1 MTILTAAIA
10 FFKPSLI
17 KIFLLFFISLSLRF
31 TLQLTGQSWIKTTS
45 HTSTLTIL
53 PVVTY
58 VITSVIS
65 GNVAL
70 SLGMVGALSIVRFR
84 NPVRSPLELTVYFAA
99 ITMGIT
105 ASVSLKWLIVFIFA
119 IYLSIFLLIICSL
132 LSKIVFKK
140 QFFVTSFSEGNSL
153 STLEI
158 NAKQNIDML
167 DSSKFLRSKSSF
179 KDGDKQYLLVS
190 NDFMDLRKILTE
202 LEYYDEIINYQLNEC

>member
-1 MTILTAAIA
+1 MTILTASIA
-10 FFKPSLI
+10 FLKPSLI
-17 KIFLLFFISLSLRF
+17 RIFLLFFITLSLRF
-31 TLQLTGQSWIKTTS
+31 ILQLTGQSWIKTTS

-53 PVVTY
+53 PIVTY

-105 ASVSLKWLIVFIFA
+105 ASASLKWLIVFIVA
-119 IYLSIFLLIICSL
+119 IYLSIFLLIISSL
-132 LSKIVFKK
+132 ISKKVFRK
-140 QFFVTSFSEGNSL
+140 QFFITSFSEGNSL

-158 NAKQNIDML
+158 SAKENIVKL
-167 DSSKFLRSKSSF
+167 DSSKYLRSKSSS
-179 KDGDKQYLLVS
+179 KDGEKQYLLVS
-190 NDFMDLRKILTE
+190 NNFTDLRKILTE
-202 LEYYDEIINYQLNEC
+202 IEYSDAVINYQLNEC

>member
-1 MTILTAAIA
+1 MTIITAFIA
-10 FFKPSLI
+10 FLKPSLI
-17 KIFLLFFISLSLRF
+17 RIFLLFFISLSFRF
-31 TLQLTGQSWIKTTS
+31 ILQFSGQSWIKTTS

-53 PVVTY
+53 PIVTY

-105 ASVSLKWLIVFIFA
+105 ASANLNWLIVFVIS
-119 IYLSIFLLIICSL
+119 IYLSIFLLVISSVIT
-132 LSKIVFKK
+132 KKVFKK
-140 QFFVTSFSEGNSL
+140 QFFITSFSEGNSL

-158 NAKQNIDML
+158 NAKTNLVIL
-167 DSSKFLRSKSSF
+167 DKSKFLRSKSSL
-179 KDGDKQYLLVS
+179 KDGEKQYLLVS
-190 NDFMDLRKILTE
+190 NNFTDLRKILN
-202 LEYYDEIINYQLNEC
+202 EIENFDQLINYQLNEC